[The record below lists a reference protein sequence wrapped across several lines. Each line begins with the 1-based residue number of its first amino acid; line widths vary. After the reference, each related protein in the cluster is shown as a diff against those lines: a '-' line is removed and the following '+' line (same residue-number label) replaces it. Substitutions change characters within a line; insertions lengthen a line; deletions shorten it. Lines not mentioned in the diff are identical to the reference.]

1 MQFYY
6 GGTYCKSRDFWMRT
20 ELWTKFF
27 GTSEIRSPFYP
38 WKPGILRQI
47 FGRFMSINI
56 VSATS
61 YRDWS
66 DLSFLNLIC
75 VRILVISEF
84 LKKQACIPI
93 ISFLVFLFPRVLH
106 SAIFFPFTVCFL
118 FSPLSNAKRPLS
130 CDQLGELFHVIPFHF
145 HGWVDVPV
153 QGDINACVPQD
164 LAEAFDVKPQFNAP
178 GRKCMTQ
185 SMIICL
191 LNTRFL

>member
-106 SAIFFPFTVCFL
+106 SAIFLSIHCLFPV
-118 FSPLSNAKRPLS
+118 LSFIKCQATIIRRSARRAFPCYPVS
-130 CDQLGELFHVIPFHF
+130 FPWMGGRTGS
-145 HGWVDVPV
+145 GWY
-153 QGDINACVPQD
+153 
-164 LAEAFDVKPQFNAP
+164 
-178 GRKCMTQ
+178 
-185 SMIICL
+185 
-191 LNTRFL
+191 

>member
-6 GGTYCKSRDFWMRT
+6 GGTYCKSRDFGMRT

-84 LKKQACIPI
+84 PEKQACIPI

-118 FSPLSNAKRPLS
+118 FSPLSMPSEHYPAISSESFSMLS
-130 CDQLGELFHVIPFHF
+130 RFISMDGWTYRFRVILTL
-145 HGWVDVPV
+145 
-153 QGDINACVPQD
+153 ACPRIS
-164 LAEAFDVKPQFNAP
+164 LRLLMSNPS
-178 GRKCMTQ
+178 
-185 SMIICL
+185 SMHL
-191 LNTRFL
+191 VANVWRRAW

>member
-6 GGTYCKSRDFWMRT
+6 GGTYCKSRDFGMRT

-27 GTSEIRSPFYP
+27 EISEIRSPFYP

-84 LKKQACIPI
+84 LKKQACIFPGFPI
-93 ISFLVFLFPRVLH
+93 SESITLCDFLSIHCLFPVISFIKCQATIIRRSARRAFPCYPV
-106 SAIFFPFTVCFL
+106 SFPWMGGRTG
-118 FSPLSNAKRPLS
+118 S
-130 CDQLGELFHVIPFHF
+130 
-145 HGWVDVPV
+145 GWY
-153 QGDINACVPQD
+153 
-164 LAEAFDVKPQFNAP
+164 
-178 GRKCMTQ
+178 
-185 SMIICL
+185 
-191 LNTRFL
+191 

>member
-6 GGTYCKSRDFWMRT
+6 GGTYCKSRDFGMRT

-27 GTSEIRSPFYP
+27 RISEIRSPFYR

-106 SAIFFPFTVCFL
+106 SAIFSFHSL
-118 FSPLSNAKRPLS
+118 FVSCSLLYQMPSDHYPAISSESFSMLSRFIS
-130 CDQLGELFHVIPFHF
+130 MDGWTYLFRVILTL
-145 HGWVDVPV
+145 
-153 QGDINACVPQD
+153 ACPKIS
-164 LAEAFDVKPQFNAP
+164 LRLLMSNPS
-178 GRKCMTQ
+178 
-185 SMIICL
+185 SMHL
-191 LNTRFL
+191 VANVWRRAW

>member
-6 GGTYCKSRDFWMRT
+6 GGTYCKSRDFGMRT

-27 GTSEIRSPFYP
+27 EISEIRSPFYP

-66 DLSFLNLIC
+66 ALSFLNLIC

-84 LKKQACIPI
+84 LKNKPVSR
-93 ISFLVFLFPRVLH
+93 SFLSWFSYFREYYTLRFSFHSLFVSCSLLYQMPSDHYPAISSESFSMLSRFISMDGWTYRFRVILTLACPRISLR
-106 SAIFFPFTVCFL
+106 L
-118 FSPLSNAKRPLS
+118 LMSNPS
-130 CDQLGELFHVIPFHF
+130 
-145 HGWVDVPV
+145 
-153 QGDINACVPQD
+153 
-164 LAEAFDVKPQFNAP
+164 
-178 GRKCMTQ
+178 
-185 SMIICL
+185 SMHL
-191 LNTRFL
+191 VANVWRRAW